1 LAYEQQPP
9 TRQWWAMWRRDSR
22 AADYHSTDWA
32 MLLDTA
38 VLHALFWRGNTA
50 VASELRL
57 RVAKYGATPFDR
69 DRLRAL
75 YRHSEP

>member
-1 LAYEQQPP
+1 
-9 TRQWWAMWRRDSR
+9 MWGRDPR
-22 AADYHSTDWA
+22 AAGYHSTDWA
-32 MLLDTA
+32 MLVDTA
-38 VLHALFWRGNTA
+38 VLHALFWRENTA

-75 YRHSEP
+75 